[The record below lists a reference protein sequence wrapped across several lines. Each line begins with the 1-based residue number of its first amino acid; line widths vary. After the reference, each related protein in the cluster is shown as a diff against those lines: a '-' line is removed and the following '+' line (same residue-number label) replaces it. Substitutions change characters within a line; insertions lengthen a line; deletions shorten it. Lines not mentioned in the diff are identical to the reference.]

1 MLMIKRARK
10 WENKMDELSNRRNEL
25 ANDLTETMS
34 EIESQ
39 SGIFLI
45 KPLFSYKSL
54 LVNIDVCLHMY
65 YDIFYKLFCNS
76 YHCFETIFICR
87 S

>member
-1 MLMIKRARK
+1 
-10 WENKMDELSNRRNEL
+10 MDDISNRRNEL

-45 KPLFSYKSL
+45 KPMFSYKSL
-54 LVNIDVCLHMY
+54 LVYCHMMNKSQHTIANIL
-65 YDIFYKLFCNS
+65 DIHLQINS
-76 YHCFETIFICR
+76 LIRGIK
-87 S
+87 